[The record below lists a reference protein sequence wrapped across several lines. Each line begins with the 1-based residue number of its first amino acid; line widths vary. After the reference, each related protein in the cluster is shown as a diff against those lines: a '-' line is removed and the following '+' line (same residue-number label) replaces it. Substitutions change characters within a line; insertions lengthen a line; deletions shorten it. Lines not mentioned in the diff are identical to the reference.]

1 MRPESRF
8 EVNSLLEM
16 LRENDKYK
24 IRIHGHANG
33 KASGKIIYMEEGT
46 DNFFSLTRTK
56 EGFGSAK
63 KLSQERAELIRN
75 FLVSNGIDPA
85 RMQVKAWGGKKP
97 IHDKHSTRA
106 QENVRVEIEIL
117 DN

>member
-1 MRPESRF
+1 LKIKAKVFFYQYTRTSR
-8 EVNSLLEM
+8 
-16 LRENDKYK
+16 DKYK

-33 KASGKIIYMEEGT
+33 KASGKIIYSEEGST
-46 DNFFSLTRTK
+46 NFFSLSKTK
-56 EGFGSAK
+56 DGFGTAK
-63 KLSQERAELIRN
+63 KLSQERAEVIRK
-75 FLVSNGIDPA
+75 FLVSNGIDPN
-85 RMQVKAWGGKKP
+85 RMQTKAWGGKRP